1 MKYFL
6 FLFLIFSA
14 PAIAT
19 PCEAVGIAAAAIA
32 NARDTGESFF
42 DVLRTIKEIPNVSE
56 GDKSFYIELARLI
69 YKNNIDAVTAYDIG
83 AKACADILAATETEE
98 TAI

>member
-6 FLFLIFSA
+6 FLFLILSA

-19 PCEAVGIAAAAIA
+19 PCEAVGVAAAAIA
-32 NARDTGESFF
+32 NARNNGESFF
-42 DVLRTIKEIPNVSE
+42 DVLHAIKEIPDVSK
-56 GDKSFYIELARLI
+56 GNKSFYIELARFI
-69 YKNNIDAVTAYDIG
+69 YKNNIDDVTAYDVG
-83 AKACADILAATETEE
+83 GKVCADILAATKTEE